1 MPTPLPW
8 WVYVTAA
15 VVGTLVALWVV
26 VGEFA
31 KRLPKPPHEEDPN
44 SKFE

>member
-1 MPTPLPW
+1 MPLPW
-8 WVYVTAA
+8 WVYIAA
-15 VVGTLVALWVV
+15 IAVLGGGALWII
-26 VGEFA
+26 VGEIA